1 MLETLEILLGIAA
14 LLCLTV
20 AVLLI
25 LRLRNVGKKL
35 KIETTSEENY
45 RRITKESN
53 DSLFVIDIADGKV
66 LECNFIA
73 AMLLGYSEA
82 ELKQQT
88 IFQLHPQALLA
99 KSSETIADTWEAGG
113 KVYADLPYLTKQGEL
128 IPMESSAKVMPFD
141 GRPVIAIYARDI
153 RERLR
158 LQNEILK
165 QSNIIEEKNKD
176 LTDSINYARRI
187 QNAILP
193 TPENLNTAFPQN
205 MLLYIPKDI
214 VSGDFYW
221 CLQID
226 TWSFFAVADCTG
238 HGVPGAFMSMLGSTL
253 LKEIVQNRGVRQ
265 PSLILEN
272 LHNEIRRSLRQD
284 AGGASLDGMD
294 IALIA
299 YERAT
304 NTLNYAGAYRD
315 LLYFEHDT
323 AADTYTLHEVDAD
336 RRPVGGKQDETDQRH
351 YTHYNFTVKSGDMV
365 YMFTDGYPDQFGGEQ
380 GRKYMS
386 KKFVRNLAALVP
398 TSLEH
403 QRSELEKGFF
413 DWKNNYEQM
422 DDVLVGGIR
431 F

>member
-1 MLETLEILLGIAA
+1 MLETLEILLGAAA
-14 LLCLTV
+14 LLCLSI

-25 LRLRNVGKKL
+25 MRLRNLGRKL
-35 KIETTSEENY
+35 KIETTNEENY
-45 RRITKESN
+45 RRLTKESN
-53 DSLFVIDIADGKV
+53 DSLFVIDIADGRI

-73 AMLLGYSEA
+73 AALLGYSEA
-82 ELKQQT
+82 ELKKQT
-88 IFQLHPQALLA
+88 IFQLHPKELLT

-113 KVYADLPYLTKQGEL
+113 KVYQDLPYQTKEGEL

-158 LQNEILK
+158 LQNEILH
-165 QSNIIEEKNKD
+165 QAAIIDEKNKD

-193 TPENLNTAFPQN
+193 TEENLTAAFPRH

-221 CLQID
+221 SLQVG

-253 LKEIVQNRGVRQ
+253 LKEIVQNRGIYQ
-265 PSLILEN
+265 PNLILEN
-272 LHNEIRRSLRQD
+272 LHKEVRRSLRQD
-284 AGGASLDGMD
+284 AGGSSLDGMD
-294 IALIA
+294 IALVA
-299 YERAT
+299 YDSASST
-304 NTLNYAGAYRD
+304 VHYAGAYRD
-315 LLYFEHDT
+315 LLYFNYDA
-323 AADTYTLHEVDAD
+323 AADTYTLVEVDAD
-336 RRPVGGKQDETDQRH
+336 RYPVGGKQDEGERH
-351 YTHYNFTVKSGDMV
+351 YTPHSFPVKTGDMV
-365 YMFTDGYPDQFGGEQ
+365 YMFSDGYPDQFGGEQ
-380 GRKYMS
+380 GRKFMS
-386 KKFVRNLAALVP
+386 KKFIRLLGEIVP

-403 QRSELEKGFF
+403 QRERLEKEFH
-413 DWKNNYEQM
+413 DWKGHRDQM
-422 DDVLVGGIR
+422 DDVLVGGLR